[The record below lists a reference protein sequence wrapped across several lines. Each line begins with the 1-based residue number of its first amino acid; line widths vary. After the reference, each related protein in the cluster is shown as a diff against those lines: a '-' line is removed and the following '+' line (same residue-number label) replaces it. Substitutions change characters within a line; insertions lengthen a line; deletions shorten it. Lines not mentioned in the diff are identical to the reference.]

1 LHEIAFRFSTMGI
14 ILTFLF
20 TALAAHPIHVSVTE
34 IMFDEKERELEIIT
48 RIFTD
53 DLEISIRKASEQPEV
68 KLTEASTDQLV
79 WKYLE
84 PRFKITLD
92 GRAQK
97 VKYLGHEV
105 EGDALVCYIQVSN
118 VKKWKSI
125 EVFNSVITEL
135 YDDQSNLVHV
145 TVKENVK
152 SLRLMG
158 DNPNGKLI
166 FDVK

>member
-1 LHEIAFRFSTMGI
+1 MKLHLASNIMGFILAFLLSV
-14 ILTFLF
+14 
-20 TALAAHPIHVSVTE
+20 LAAHPIHVSVTE

-53 DLEISIRKASEQPEV
+53 DLETSIRKASDQPEV
-68 KLTEASTDQLV
+68 KLTESSTDQLV

-92 GRAQK
+92 GRTQK

-105 EGDALVCYIQVSN
+105 EGDAMLCYIQVSN

-145 TVKENVK
+145 TVKDTVR
-152 SLRLMG
+152 SLRLVRA
-158 DNPNGKLI
+158 NPWGKLI
-166 FDVK
+166 FEVK